1 MYYTF
6 VQEDAARD
14 ESSDYGFLNARIQ
27 LSFGD
32 QQRFSVAAWGNNL
45 TEEFACSGVIWGP
58 GAAPS
63 QNFSCLV
70 SAYGEALYGVTL
82 EANFGSN

>member
-1 MYYTF
+1 M
-6 VQEDAARD
+6 ARVD
-14 ESSDYGFLNARIQ
+14 FA
-27 LSFGD
+27 FG
-32 QQRFSVAAWGNNL
+32 RNNEFSVAAWGNNL

-63 QNFSCLV
+63 SNFSCLV

-82 EANFGSN
+82 EASFGGR